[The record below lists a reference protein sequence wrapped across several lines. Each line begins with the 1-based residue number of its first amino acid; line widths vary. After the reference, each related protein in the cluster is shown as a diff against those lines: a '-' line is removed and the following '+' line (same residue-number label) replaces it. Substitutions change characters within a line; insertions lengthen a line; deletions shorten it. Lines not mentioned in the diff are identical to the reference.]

1 MSCFYYFCFVLFCF
15 VVNPRQWSV
24 CTSHTPWKCHK
35 DGAELAQTLFS
46 VSWILGFTPCF
57 GGTHSPVSFLRRDA
71 REIDF
76 WRSSFSPH
84 TLDGNGIEIRMT
96 FLQKFEDIV
105 TFLAASTVI
114 F

>member
-1 MSCFYYFCFVLFCF
+1 MCFILDMSLS
-15 VVNPRQWSV
+15 RHS
-24 CTSHTPWKCHK
+24 CHL
-35 DGAELAQTLFS
+35 EVFNQSILQTLFS